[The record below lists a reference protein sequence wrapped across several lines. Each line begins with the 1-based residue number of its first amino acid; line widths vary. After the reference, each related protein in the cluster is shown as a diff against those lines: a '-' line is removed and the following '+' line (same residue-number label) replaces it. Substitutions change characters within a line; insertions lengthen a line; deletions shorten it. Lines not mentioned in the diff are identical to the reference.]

1 MEAEMKKQSILPV
14 LKNTLAVSADE
25 AAEALGI
32 APSSLEKDRREGH
45 LNIPFAKAG
54 RRVIYS
60 LADLGEWLR
69 ENRYWPEGGGK

>member
-1 MEAEMKKQSILPV
+1 MSKPLLPLV
-14 LKNTLAVSADE
+14 TDQLALSTE
-25 AAEALGI
+25 QAAAQLGI

-60 LADLGEWLR
+60 LADLGEWLK
-69 ENRYWPEGGGK
+69 ENRYWPERGEK